1 MKIQNVQNFFLVV
14 FFLIL
19 ISIPLL
25 VVNTKSGKIS
35 SAENRIL
42 ANFPTL
48 KEAGGGFNTNFFKE
62 FELWFNDNLGLRD
75 EFVRS
80 NTILQYNLF
89 GKLTK
94 TDTLVGDEDWLY
106 YVTPNILKDYQHLNL
121 PTTQQLENWGGAL
134 KTIDNYLHERNTP
147 FITMINLD
155 KKTIYPEHY
164 PKSILK
170 VGVDSRTDIL
180 LDYLVNKKG
189 LDVFTPKDSLLNA
202 KETTTVY
209 SPRYDNA
216 HWNSYGAFVGYL
228 DLMDRIKNYYPN
240 IKIISWAD
248 FEITPYEREFNL
260 YNAIQFKETDLSLK
274 YKKNSSS
281 FEEKDKFAN
290 LNLIH
295 GDLSVSYKNEDDKLP
310 KLLILGDSYLY
321 GYLTPYLAESFSE
334 MNFIYT
340 DNISRL
346 KTFIDLYDPDI
357 VLYENVERMLDN
369 TLPLLMTS
377 ADSFLKYEAYANLP
391 VESDPSFWLDYSN
404 GKFVDNQKE
413 VKVDPTKNITN
424 LVGWALDS
432 KSSTSATNVYIK
444 VGGKYYSGEYGIPRQ
459 SVADTFNNNN
469 LFNSGFSININ
480 TKELLNAGEV
490 SFIIISKDKEYQYSP
505 ITMKVVVE

>member
-1 MKIQNVQNFFLVV
+1 MKIQKVQNFFLVV
-14 FFLIL
+14 FFLAL

-25 VVNTKSGKIS
+25 LVNTKSGKIS
-35 SAENRIL
+35 SAENRVL
-42 ANFPTL
+42 ANFPTI
-48 KEAGGGFNTNFFKE
+48 KEVGGGFNKNFLEE
-62 FELWFNDNLGLRD
+62 FEMWFNDNLGLRD

-94 TDTLVGDEDWLY
+94 TDTLVGSENWLY

-121 PTTQQLENWGGAL
+121 PTNQQLEDWGGAL
-134 KTIDNYLHERNTP
+134 KTIDNYLKGSGIP

-170 VGVDSRTDIL
+170 VGGNSRTDIL
-180 LDYLVNKKG
+180 LDYLVNKVR
-189 LDVFTPKDSLLNA
+189 LDVFTPEKSLLKA

-216 HWNSYGAFVGYL
+216 HWNSYGAFLGYQ
-228 DLMDRIKNYYPN
+228 DLMDRVKKYYPN
-240 IKIISWAD
+240 IKTLSWED
-248 FEITPYEREFNL
+248 FEIKPYEREFNL
-260 YNAIQFKETDLSLK
+260 YNAIHFKETDLSFKL
-274 YKKNSSS
+274 KKNSTAI
-281 FEEKDKFAN
+281 EEKDKFAN

-295 GDLSVSYKNEDDKLP
+295 GDLSVAYKNEDTKLP

-346 KTFIDLYDPDI
+346 KTFVDLYKPDI

-369 TLPLLMTS
+369 TLPLLKTS
-377 ADSFLKYEAYANLP
+377 ADSFLKYDGYLNLP
-391 VESDPSFWLDYSN
+391 VENDPSFWLDYTN
-404 GKFVDNQKE
+404 GNFVENQKQI
-413 VKVDPTKNITN
+413 KVDSTKNITN
-424 LVGWALDS
+424 LVGWALDT
-432 KSSTSATNVYIK
+432 KSSSPATNVYLK
-444 VGGKYYSGEYGIPRQ
+444 VDDKYYSGEYGIPRQ
-459 SVADTFNNNN
+459 SVADAFSNND
-469 LFNSGFSININ
+469 LINSGFSINID

-490 SFIIISKDKEYQYSP
+490 SFIIISNNREYQYSP
-505 ITMKVVVE
+505 ITMKIIKE